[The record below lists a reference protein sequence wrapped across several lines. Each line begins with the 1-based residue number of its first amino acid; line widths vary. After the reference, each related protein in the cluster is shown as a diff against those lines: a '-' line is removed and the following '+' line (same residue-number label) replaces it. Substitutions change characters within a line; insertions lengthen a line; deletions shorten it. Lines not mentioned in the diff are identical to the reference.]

1 MPFPDVEHAVVTQEK
16 ACDYL
21 LNPTHPVGGP
31 KAAWFASIGYT
42 PKNWIQLS
50 DDLLRVARTCDDFIA
65 KSSRYGVKYETKGEI
80 GCAGYRQAM
89 VLAVWIVE
97 ENSPPRLV
105 TAYPGDT

>member
-1 MPFPDVEHAVVTQEK
+1 MPFPDAEHAVVTQDK

-65 KSSRYGVKYETKGEI
+65 KSSPYGVKYETKGEI
-80 GCAGYRQAM
+80 GCAGYRPAM